1 MRRRTLIK
9 SSALFGLGALST
21 SVFSACTNSDPNL
34 KTNPNQ
40 NASTS
45 SKPLRVGVLNWFGC
59 EGMFMAE
66 KKNLFAAEGI
76 NVEQVYFSAVTDAN
90 NAFLAGKLDLAVMVA
105 TDPIILTTKEPNMK
119 TIMVTDYSGAVEG
132 ILASKKITKPEDL
145 RGKKIARED
154 VPYEIVFLGEF
165 LKLGGM
171 TEKDVQI
178 VPMTAE
184 AGAAAFAAGKVDA
197 VGTYDPYM
205 GKALKQRPDAH
216 VIFSPKA
223 TSIIPTAIVAHGK
236 VIEERRNDLLAYI
249 RAVDKGL
256 KFSAANRTEADGMM
270 AKWLE
275 VSLPEIA
282 DQRSK
287 IYILDILRNKVDA
300 FNPDSRLSVARS
312 IRSGGKILLENGKVK
327 QLVEAATLID
337 GSLIKS
343 L

>member
-1 MRRRTLIK
+1 MHRRTLIK

-21 SVFSACTNSDPNL
+21 SVFSACTNTETS
-34 KTNPNQ
+34 
-40 NASTS
+40 STS
-45 SKPLRVGVLNWFGC
+45 STKLLRVGVLNWFGC
-59 EGMFMAE
+59 EGMFMAD

-76 NVEQVYFSAVTDAN
+76 KVAQTYFSAVTEAN
-90 NAFLAGKLDLAVMVA
+90 NAFVAGKLDLAVMVA
-105 TDPIILTTKEPNMK
+105 TDPIILVNKVPNLK
-119 TIMVTDYSGAVEG
+119 TIMVTDYSGDVEG

-178 VPMTAE
+178 ISMTAE
-184 AGAAAFAAGKVDA
+184 EGAKAFAAGKVDA

-205 GKALKQRPDAH
+205 SKALKQRPDAH
-216 VIFSPKA
+216 VLFSPKA
-223 TSIIPTAIVAHGK
+223 TSIIPTSLVAHGK
-236 VIEERRNDLLAYI
+236 AINERRNDLLAYI

-256 KFSAANRTEADGMM
+256 QFSAANRTETDGMM

-275 VSLPEIA
+275 VSVPEIA
-282 DQRSK
+282 DQRAK
-287 IYILDILRNKVDA
+287 IYILDILKNKANA
-300 FNPDSRLSVARS
+300 FNPDSPLSVERS
-312 IRSGGKILLENGKVK
+312 IRSGGKILQANGRVK
-327 QLVEAATLID
+327 KLVAAETLID
-337 GSLIKS
+337 CSFIKS